1 MSTSLVRK
9 YKKLFLE
16 LKFLYAELD
25 YYEEELKEAQDNF
38 KEAFYKKCQEK
49 NINYKKPESKEENNS
64 TELSTSLYEY
74 EQEEDVEEHQ
84 ADSFSTQDGAQEI
97 PIVDEPPK
105 EEPKSDD
112 EEISKLYKKIV
123 FLTHPDSIPANE
135 KEQLRQK
142 RMKQFLQAQEAYRNK
157 NWFLICEIAMELGID
172 IPEPNK
178 QQLKWIEEE
187 ASNVRRRIM
196 DIKNL
201 YAWVWHTSEDNKDGI
216 MEHYV
221 KAVVK

>member
-1 MSTSLVRK
+1 MSNSVVRK

-16 LKFLYAELD
+16 LKYLYAELD
-25 YYEEELKEAQDNF
+25 YYEEELKEAQANF
-38 KEAFYKKCQEK
+38 KEAFYKKCEEK
-49 NINYKKPESKEENNS
+49 NISFNKPESKEQNNS
-64 TELSTSLYEY
+64 TELSTSLHEY
-74 EQEEDVEEHQ
+74 EQQEDVKEE
-84 ADSFSTQDGAQEI
+84 TDGAQEI
-97 PIVDEPPK
+97 PVVDEPPK
-105 EEPKSDD
+105 EETTDD

-123 FLTHPDSIPANE
+123 FLTHPDSIPSNE
-135 KEQLRQK
+135 KEQLKQK

-178 QQLKWIEEE
+178 QQLKWVEEE
-187 ASNVRRRIM
+187 ASKVKQRIM
-196 DIKNL
+196 EIKSL
-201 YAWVWHTSEDNKDGI
+201 YAWVWHNSEDNKDGI

>member
-1 MSTSLVRK
+1 MSNSVVRK

-16 LKFLYAELD
+16 LKYLYAELD
-25 YYEEELKEAQDNF
+25 YYEEELKEAQANF
-38 KEAFYKKCQEK
+38 KEAFYKKCEEK
-49 NINYKKPESKEENNS
+49 NINFKKPENKEENNS
-64 TELSTSLYEY
+64 TELSTSLNEY
-74 EQEEDVEEHQ
+74 NQKE
-84 ADSFSTQDGAQEI
+84 ADSFSTQQDGVEEI
-97 PIVDEPPK
+97 PIVDELPK

-135 KEQLRQK
+135 KEQLKQK

-178 QQLKWIEEE
+178 QQLKWVEEE
-187 ASNVRRRIM
+187 ASKVKQRIV

-201 YAWVWHTSEDNKDGI
+201 YAWAWYTSEDNKDGI

>member
-1 MSTSLVRK
+1 MSNSVVRK

-16 LKFLYAELD
+16 LKYLYAELD
-25 YYEEELKEAQDNF
+25 YYEEELKEAQANF
-38 KEAFYKKCQEK
+38 KEAFYKKCEEK
-49 NINYKKPESKEENNS
+49 NINFKKPENKEENNS
-64 TELSTSLYEY
+64 TELSTSLNEY
-74 EQEEDVEEHQ
+74 KQKE
-84 ADSFSTQDGAQEI
+84 ADSFSTQQDGIEEI

-135 KEQLRQK
+135 KEQLKQK

-178 QQLKWIEEE
+178 QQLKWVEEE
-187 ASNVRRRIM
+187 ASKVKQRIM

>member
-1 MSTSLVRK
+1 MSNSVVRK

-16 LKFLYAELD
+16 LKYLYAELD
-25 YYEEELKEAQDNF
+25 YYEEELKEAQANF
-38 KEAFYKKCQEK
+38 KEAFYKKCEEK
-49 NINYKKPESKEENNS
+49 NINFKKPENKEENNS
-64 TELSTSLYEY
+64 TELSTSLNEY
-74 EQEEDVEEHQ
+74 NQKE
-84 ADSFSTQDGAQEI
+84 ADSFSAQQDGVEEI
-97 PIVDEPPK
+97 PIVDELPK

-135 KEQLRQK
+135 KEQLKQK

-178 QQLKWIEEE
+178 QQLKWVEEE
-187 ASNVRRRIM
+187 ASKVKQRIM

-201 YAWVWHTSEDNKDGI
+201 YAWAWHTSEDNKDGI

>member
-172 IPEPNK
+172 II
-178 QQLKWIEEE
+178 LDD
-187 ASNVRRRIM
+187 S
-196 DIKNL
+196 
-201 YAWVWHTSEDNKDGI
+201 
-216 MEHYV
+216 
-221 KAVVK
+221 

>member
-1 MSTSLVRK
+1 MSNSVVRK

-16 LKFLYAELD
+16 LKYLYAELD
-25 YYEEELKEAQDNF
+25 YYEEELKEAQANF
-38 KEAFYKKCQEK
+38 KEAFYKKCEEK
-49 NINYKKPESKEENNS
+49 NINFKKPENKEESNS
-64 TELSTSLYEY
+64 TELSTSLHEY
-74 EQEEDVEEHQ
+74 EQEEDIQEQ
-84 ADSFSTQDGAQEI
+84 TDGAQEI

-123 FLTHPDSIPANE
+123 FLTHPDSIPVNE
-135 KEQLRQK
+135 KEQLKQK

-178 QQLKWIEEE
+178 QQLKWVEEE
-187 ASNVRRRIM
+187 ASKVRQRIVE
-196 DIKNL
+196 IKNL

-216 MEHYV
+216 MERYV

>member
-25 YYEEELKEAQDNF
+25 YYEEELKEAQANF
-38 KEAFYKKCQEK
+38 KDAFYRKCEEK
-49 NINYKKPESKEENNS
+49 NLNYKKPETNENSDS
-64 TELSTSLYEY
+64 TELSTSSEEDAFE
-74 EQEEDVEEHQ
+74 EQE
-84 ADSFSTQDGAQEI
+84 DSFGQSESGVIEQPEI
-97 PIVDEPPK
+97 
-105 EEPKSDD
+105 EESKSED

-178 QQLKWIEEE
+178 QQLKWIEQE
-187 ASNVRRRIM
+187 ASKVRTRI
-196 DIKNL
+196 DEIKSL
-201 YAWVWHTSEDNKDGI
+201 YAWVWHNSDNDKDNI
-216 MEHYV
+216 MNHYV
-221 KAVVK
+221 NIVVK

>member
-1 MSTSLVRK
+1 MSNSVVRK

-16 LKFLYAELD
+16 LKYLYAELD
-25 YYEEELKEAQDNF
+25 YYEEELKEAQANF
-38 KEAFYKKCQEK
+38 KEAFYKKCEEK
-49 NINYKKPESKEENNS
+49 NINFKKPENKEENNS
-64 TELSTSLYEY
+64 TELSTSLNEY
-74 EQEEDVEEHQ
+74 KQKE
-84 ADSFSTQDGAQEI
+84 ADSFSTQQDGVEEI
-97 PIVDEPPK
+97 PIVDESLK

-135 KEQLRQK
+135 KEQLKQK
-142 RMKQFLQAQEAYRNK
+142 RIKQFLQAQEAYRNK

-178 QQLKWIEEE
+178 QQLKWVEEE
-187 ASNVRRRIM
+187 ASKVKQRII